1 MGTRSYVFGHFH
13 LDADRGILLREGA
26 VVVLGARAFAVLH
39 ALLSAEGQVVTKSE
53 LMTAGWPTSVVEE
66 SNLSVQIAALRK
78 LLGPSADGGDWI
90 ATVSRIG
97 YRFIGAMRVAG
108 RPIEDPSNAPSADP
122 ARKTSIVALPFVN
135 LSRDLD
141 QEYFADGIT
150 EDVIMAL
157 SRFRWF
163 VVIARNTSFAYKGK
177 VVDVRQ
183 VARELGVAYVLEGSV
198 RRSADRVRISA
209 QLVDGSSGSPVW
221 ADRYDFDLV
230 DMLTVQD
237 RITEQV
243 AGAIEPAMLK
253 TDSDHSAARR
263 ADQNISGWEMVR
275 RGTWYFHQ
283 LTRET
288 HWRARALFREAKRVD
303 DELPDAHAWLARV
316 SAGMVAYAWSDSPQ
330 ADLREG
336 IDAAVRAIRL
346 DEQNPYGHYG
356 LAVTSIHSDD
366 LERATRAVC
375 RAIDLSPSFAL
386 GYIVLGMA
394 RLFSGNAEDAIEPL
408 QHGFRLNPYDPQ
420 NFVWYNILALAQ
432 FCAGRPEE
440 ALASTVKAAQSRPT
454 WRPTYLKMA
463 CCHLALG
470 QVEQAH
476 ACLKQPGL
484 EDSPADGLG
493 PFKRRQHRR
502 VEEMQAMLW
511 KAGLND
517 RL

>member
-1 MGTRSYVFGHFH
+1 MATQSYVFGPFR
-13 LDADRGILLREGA
+13 LDAERGILFRDGG
-26 VVVLGARAFAVLH
+26 VVALGSRAFAVLH
-39 ALLSAEGQVVTKSE
+39 ALVSAEGRVVTKSE
-53 LMTAGWPTSVVEE
+53 LMSAGWPKSVVEE
-66 SNLSVQIAALRK
+66 SNLSVQIAVLRK
-78 LLGPSADGGDWI
+78 LLGPSPDGGDWI

-97 YRFIGAMRVAG
+97 YRFIGDKRLASGPAEG
-108 RPIEDPSNAPSADP
+108 AIGAPPEAA
-122 ARKTSIVALPFVN
+122 ARKTSIVVLPFVN

-163 VVIARNTSFAYKGK
+163 LVIARNTSFAYKGK

-198 RRSADRVRISA
+198 RRSAERVRISA
-209 QLVDGSSGSPVW
+209 QLVDGETGGPVW

-230 DMLTVQD
+230 DMLSVQD
-237 RITEQV
+237 RIAEQV

-253 TDSDHSAARR
+253 TESRHSAEHR
-263 ADQNISGWEMVR
+263 AERDFSGWDLVR
-275 RGTWYFHQ
+275 QGTWYFHQ
-283 LTRET
+283 LTRAT
-288 HWRARALFREAKRVD
+288 HWRARELFREAKRAD
-303 DELPDAHAWLARV
+303 DELPDAHAWIARV
-316 SAGMVAYAWSDSPQ
+316 SSGMVAYGWSDDPKV
-330 ADLREG
+330 DLREG
-336 IDAAVRAIRL
+336 VDAAMRAIHL

-366 LERATRAVC
+366 LERATRAVT

-394 RLFSGNAEDAIEPL
+394 RLFSGRPEEAIEPM

-420 NFVWYNILALAQ
+420 NFVWYNLLTLAQ
-432 FCAGRPEE
+432 FCAGHYEA
-440 ALASTVKAAQSRPT
+440 ALASIVKAAQSRPT
-454 WRPTYLKMA
+454 WRPTYIKMA

-470 QVEQAH
+470 QVEQAR
-476 ACLKQPGL
+476 ACLNQPGL

-493 PFKRRQHRR
+493 PFNRLQPELAERMR
-502 VEEMQAMLW
+502 AMLRD
-511 KAGLND
+511 AGLN
-517 RL
+517 RTP